1 MKTSKQWRQHP
12 AVITQTIIQSSPI
25 QLDSSKIAKLKI
37 DLTISRVL
45 KYGLAMI
52 RIKKIIDWNEIST
65 IFFTESCR
73 IITIDEAER

>member
-1 MKTSKQWRQHP
+1 
-12 AVITQTIIQSSPI
+12 
-25 QLDSSKIAKLKI
+25 
-37 DLTISRVL
+37 
-45 KYGLAMI
+45 MI